1 VLIRT
6 PIVIFFSVLCQEGV
20 VWGGSAKCVSGQ
32 PHFAGKSREVERR
45 HLCVGVRDVLHPL
58 LQPFPNLY
66 ALFFLPTTL
75 NPQPLFI
82 CLFLWGAKVK
92 LFPLGSSVKN
102 LRSTGFSRSLMQ
114 LIEFSSAWLSWF
126 FSLNL
131 LINAGSYPALE
142 RKKNGTHANK
152 YRPYI
157 YNRSAFCSAIVQ
169 TKKTCCLL
177 LCGVSSKPQSMPLPV
192 RPRPPPIWH
201 WQPNSGIEWKFS

>member
-1 VLIRT
+1 MSRGCGLGWFCKVREWAA
-6 PIVIFFSVLCQEGV
+6 PFRRQ
-20 VWGGSAKCVSGQ
+20 
-32 PHFAGKSREVERR
+32 KSRGWASSFVRGR
-45 HLCVGVRDVLHPL
+45 SRCVAPPSSAIS
-58 LQPFPNLY
+58 QPIR
-66 ALFFLPTTL
+66 LFFLPTTL

-142 RKKNGTHANK
+142 RKKTAHMPTNTDHI
-152 YRPYI
+152 YI
-157 YNRSAFCSAIVQ
+157 IEVPF
-169 TKKTCCLL
+169 
-177 LCGVSSKPQSMPLPV
+177 V
-192 RPRPPPIWH
+192 RPSFRPRKPAAYFCAASRASRKVCLFQSDHAHRP
-201 WQPNSGIEWKFS
+201 SGIDNRTAESSENFHNT